1 MAQNKRDVDISKLK
15 DKDREI
21 AELIGIDKYSLLV
34 SKYGGGYLYIPTL
47 SSLMRSENAAEIK
60 RQYNGEN
67 AAELGKKYGL
77 SARTIVRI
85 VTKKPEH

>member
-1 MAQNKRDVDISKLK
+1 MDINKLK

-21 AELIGIDKYSLLV
+21 ADLIGVDKYVLLV
-34 SKYGGGYLYIPTL
+34 SKYGGGYIYIPTL
-47 SSLMRSENAAEIK
+47 SSLMRSENVAEIK

-67 AAELGKKYGL
+67 AAELGKKYGV

-85 VTKKPEH
+85 VTGKPKH

>member
-1 MAQNKRDVDISKLK
+1 MDISKLK

-21 AELIGIDKYSLLV
+21 AELIGVDKYALLV
-34 SKYGGGYLYIPTL
+34 SKYGGGYIYIPTL

-60 RQYNGEN
+60 RQYNGGN
-67 AAELGKKYGL
+67 AAELGKKYGV

-85 VTKKPEH
+85 VTQKPEH

>member
-1 MAQNKRDVDISKLK
+1 MDISKLK

-21 AELIGIDKYSLLV
+21 AELIGVDKYALLV
-34 SKYGGGYLYIPTL
+34 SKYGGELLYIPTL
-47 SSLMRSENAAEIK
+47 SSVMRNENIAEIK
-60 RQYNGEN
+60 RQYNGGN

-85 VTKKPEH
+85 VTGKPKQ